1 MTKYQVTEPP
11 IWHKYTS
18 LVNFK
23 LYSTKNKKIFCIN
36 TLLCTEFGEPLQCQN
51 GKYTR
56 AENAGNGIYH
66 NWKIEQ
72 NNFKTRVGSRIL
84 DIPQKFYEFEQ
95 VFPLNS
101 VLVSG
106 FSYIQTLK
114 TSKFIFTS
122 PCIIKMLLYRWG
134 ATLLARCMVQWNRK
148 IALENLNKQ
157 ISENKNEVFVSCPFK
172 EELFFSSYIGKD
184 SFHSFSSFS
193 LGHYWLG

>member
-1 MTKYQVTEPP
+1 M
-11 IWHKYTS
+11 
-18 LVNFK
+18 
-23 LYSTKNKKIFCIN
+23 
-36 TLLCTEFGEPLQCQN
+36 
-51 GKYTR
+51 
-56 AENAGNGIYH
+56 
-66 NWKIEQ
+66 
-72 NNFKTRVGSRIL
+72 GSRIL

-172 EELFFSSYIGKD
+172 EELFFPPILERIVFIVSIIAWYWALLVWIALVVTIQPDTARYMDFGILLRMLSYFNNFGRE
-184 SFHSFSSFS
+184 SCR
-193 LGHYWLG
+193 